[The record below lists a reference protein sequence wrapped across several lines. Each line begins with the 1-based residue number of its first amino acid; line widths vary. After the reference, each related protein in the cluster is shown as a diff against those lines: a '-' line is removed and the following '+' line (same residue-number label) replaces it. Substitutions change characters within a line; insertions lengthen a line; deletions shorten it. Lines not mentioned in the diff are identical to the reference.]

1 MTEKL
6 KAALEQYSENN
17 NAGLSFEP
25 LPDGG
30 YYAETNVKF
39 KNEKVC
45 EVPFHL
51 GVFILGNEIQ
61 IVSSYEYMFKDY
73 DNQKDFK
80 DISDLFHEKYE
91 LKFFYDYE
99 SSTLNTVYSEE
110 YEDEAPDEDT
120 LQGLISMAVLL
131 NRMMVHAYL
140 IMKMQKSDPQTTF
153 DIISEEEDSYFTS
166 EFKFC

>member
-17 NAGLSFEP
+17 NAGFSFES

-30 YYAETNVKF
+30 YYAETNIKF
-39 KNEKVC
+39 NGEKVC
-45 EVPFHL
+45 DQPFRL

-99 SSTLNTVYSEE
+99 MSSLNTVYSEE

-120 LQGLISMAVLL
+120 LQGLISMTVLL
-131 NRMMVHAYL
+131 NRMMVHTYL

-153 DIISEEEDSYFTS
+153 DIITEEEDSYFTS